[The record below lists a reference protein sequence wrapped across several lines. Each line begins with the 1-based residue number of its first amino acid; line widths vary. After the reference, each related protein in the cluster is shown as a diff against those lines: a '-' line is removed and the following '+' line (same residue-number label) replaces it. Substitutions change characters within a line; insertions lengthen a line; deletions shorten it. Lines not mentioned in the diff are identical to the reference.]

1 MYQSLSS
8 YWQFLKQPKLLRFSK
23 NRPELWRD
31 FITLLILDYVIA
43 FAVMG
48 TISTLLHYK
57 LIKEYPII
65 DLTKQ
70 YGLLVT
76 GILLCVVAPLLE
88 ESIFRY
94 QLRKRRLG
102 IYFIAVSLAWIAIS
116 SVNDSYVQLS
126 FLIAFAILAILCDLR
141 FKSMSKTHSYFLWQ
155 KLYGWFFYLTAFV
168 FAYAHLSNI
177 KGLTVADPSFI
188 LYILAQLVVGI
199 SLGYLRIKYGLIY
212 AMLCHASYNGLI
224 FLAMAFSGS

>member
-1 MYQSLSS
+1 MYQSLSN
-8 YWQFLKQPKLLRFSK
+8 YWQFLKRPRLLRFSK
-23 NRPELWRD
+23 NKLELRKD
-31 FITLLILDYVIA
+31 FITLLILDFVIA

-88 ESIFRY
+88 ESVFRY
-94 QLRKRRLG
+94 QLRKRRLS
-102 IYFIAVSLAWIAIS
+102 IYFIAISLAWIVIS
-116 SVNDSYVQLS
+116 NVNNSYLQLS
-126 FLIAFAILAILCDLR
+126 FLIAFIILAILCDMR
-141 FKSMSKTHSYFLWQ
+141 FKSMSMTRSYLLWQ
-155 KLYGWFFYLTAFV
+155 RWYGWLFYLTAFI

-188 LYILAQLVVGI
+188 LYILAQLVVGM

-212 AMLCHASYNGLI
+212 AMLGHASYNGLI
-224 FLAMAFSGS
+224 FIAMAFSGS